1 MCDVMKK
8 LKTLAVIN
16 GILSGILVLLS
27 LLTLTFNLLG
37 EWVPWNLAGFGFYF
51 YFLVPILFG
60 VYAFMESVTW
70 HEPAARR
77 KYMIY
82 SIVVMIVDLIFTILT
97 FAVFSSWFW

>member
-1 MCDVMKK
+1 MKK
-8 LKTLAVIN
+8 LKNLAVIN
-16 GILSGILVLLS
+16 CILSGVLVLLS

-37 EWVPWNLAGFGFYF
+37 EWVPWNLAGYGFYF

-60 VYAFMESVTW
+60 VYAFMESLTW

-82 SIVVMIVDLIFTILT
+82 SIVVMIVDLLFAILT
-97 FAVFSSWFW
+97 LTVFCSWFW